1 MSAPP
6 ETPAPTA
13 TDALHCPAC
22 TLTLVDPA
30 ATSAPELVTTPCPRC
45 GSTLHRRQPH
55 ALSRS
60 TAFAVAALIMFIPAN
75 VLPVLSLNVLGKAR
89 TDTIFSGVVGLF
101 RDGLWGIA
109 LIVFTASILV
119 PLLKLVSLGVLI
131 HAVRTRAT
139 ARRRGLT
146 RLYAFVKFIGRWSM
160 LDVFL
165 VAFLAGAVQF
175 GAIASVRPEPGVVAF
190 AATVVLTIFAT
201 ESFDSR
207 LLWDVDEETSPES
220 CMKVPD

>member
-1 MSAPP
+1 MSAPS
-6 ETPAPTA
+6 EVPAPTDA
-13 TDALHCPAC
+13 DALHCPAC
-22 TLTLVDPA
+22 TLTLVNDA
-30 ATSAPELVTTPCPRC
+30 VTSAPDPVASPCPRC
-45 GSTLHRRQPH
+45 GTTLHRRQPH
-55 ALSRS
+55 ALTRS

-75 VLPVLSLNVLGKAR
+75 VLPVLSLNVIGKAR
-89 TDTIFSGVVGLF
+89 TDTIYSGVVGLF

-139 ARRRGLT
+139 TRRRGLT
-146 RLYAFVKFIGRWSM
+146 KLYAFVKFIGRWSM

-175 GAIASVRPEPGVVAF
+175 GAIASVRPEPGVIAF

-207 LLWDVDEETSPES
+207 LLWDAHSSPADEKSKFS
-220 CMKVPD
+220 S